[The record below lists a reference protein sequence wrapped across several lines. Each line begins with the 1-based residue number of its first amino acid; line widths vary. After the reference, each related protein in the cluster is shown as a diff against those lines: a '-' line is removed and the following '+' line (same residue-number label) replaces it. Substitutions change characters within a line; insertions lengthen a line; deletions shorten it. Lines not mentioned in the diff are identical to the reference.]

1 MSANLYDENFAEI
14 LDNNFTK
21 IFDNASYLD
30 VEDFA
35 EILDLVD
42 IQETTTIPICFPE
55 SWNITTERSIVDID
69 TIVILIIGMH

>member
-1 MSANLYDENFAEI
+1 MSSNLYDENFAEI

-55 SWNITTERSIVDID
+55 SWNITTEISIVDID

>member
-1 MSANLYDENFAEI
+1 MMKTLRVFENNTNLINE
-14 LDNNFTK
+14 NFTK
-21 IFDNASYLD
+21 ILDNATNLDVLAEILDNASYLD

-55 SWNITTERSIVDID
+55 S
-69 TIVILIIGMH
+69 

>member
-55 SWNITTERSIVDID
+55 SWNITTEISIVDID

>member
-42 IQETTTIPICFPE
+42 I
-55 SWNITTERSIVDID
+55 
-69 TIVILIIGMH
+69 